1 MSQSRGANKSRAFTL
16 IELLVVISVIAL
28 LMGIVLPALGSSR
41 EASRRAK
48 CLVNLRSI
56 GQGFVM
62 YIKDNKEI
70 FPRVTPLHGG
80 TNTNDP
86 SLLDLL
92 SDYLDAPAPH
102 RADPNDPN
110 SPFVVNDPYKC
121 PSDRA
126 GAGANGNQQPVWETD
141 GCSYEYIP
149 GPFMLLG
156 EILLVKD
163 PAFGVTKA
171 YEKDRHWPIAAD
183 ADDFHKG
190 RAGGS
195 KRNAVLFPDLQ
206 VDWSPEISQGE
217 AGKLIQ
223 DMQRYGGMP

>member
-1 MSQSRGANKSRAFTL
+1 MSQSRGAKSIRAFTL

-28 LMGIVLPALGSSR
+28 LIGIVLPALGTSK
-41 EASRRAK
+41 ETARRAK
-48 CLVNLRSI
+48 CMANLRSI
-56 GQGFVM
+56 GQGFTL

-70 FPRVTPLHGG
+70 FPRVTPLHG
-80 TNTNDP
+80 TPNTNEP

-92 SDYLDAPAPH
+92 SDYLDAPVPH
-102 RADPNDPN
+102 REDPNN
-110 SPFVVNDPYKC
+110 TSSPFIVSDPYKC

-126 GAGANGNQQPVWETD
+126 GAGANGNAQPVWETD

-156 EILLVKD
+156 ELLLVKD

-190 RAGGS
+190 RANGP

-206 VDWSPEISQGE
+206 TDWMIDIGSNE
-217 AGKLIQ
+217 AGKFVQ
-223 DMQRYGGMP
+223 DMQKYGGTP